1 MPAAPTKMKMF
12 GSFSRL
18 VSILFRKNGYDQT
31 LLPNQSISYTADR
44 VIELPEVD
52 LDCVLISEA
61 QVADGYQ
68 PLNNRLTEVTQLGV
82 GLIVSDPANDG
93 VLARTI
99 ESSANNGLAVENGD
113 GVAGNPAIG
122 LDLANLE
129 AAGGDAVFADSMIFG
144 DLSDGL
150 RAKSMTIQE
159 LSDLIVPSP
168 VVSGKYFSWSE
179 GNTKTCV
186 HNFGTKIVMVQI
198 FDYDGRTVYVD
209 DVLRTDNNTVDLS
222 AVGFDNPPG
231 GDWTVLITSGAG
243 FVAG

>member
-1 MPAAPTKMKMF
+1 MPAAPSKMKMF

-31 LLPNQSISYTADR
+31 LLPNQTISYTANR

-68 PLNNRLTEVTQLGV
+68 PLSTELTAIAGLAGP
-82 GLIVSDPANDG
+82 GLIVNDG
-93 VLARTI
+93 AEGAVARSI
-99 ESSANNGLAVENGD
+99 VAASPYGLAVENGD
-113 GVAGNPAIG
+113 GVSGNPSLK
-122 LDLANLE
+122 LDFTNLTADGGSAVLA
-129 AAGGDAVFADSMIFG
+129 DKMIFNDETFG
-144 DLSDGL
+144 QP
-150 RAKSMTIQE
+150 KSMTIQQ

-231 GDWTVLITSGAG
+231 GAWTVLITSGAG